1 MNVIEIYPIEIYQ
14 KIDADSYQNVDAS
27 INNRIIHEIQ
37 VYLKAF

>member
-14 KIDADSYQNVDAS
+14 KINADSYQSVDVG

-37 VYLKAF
+37 VYLQAF